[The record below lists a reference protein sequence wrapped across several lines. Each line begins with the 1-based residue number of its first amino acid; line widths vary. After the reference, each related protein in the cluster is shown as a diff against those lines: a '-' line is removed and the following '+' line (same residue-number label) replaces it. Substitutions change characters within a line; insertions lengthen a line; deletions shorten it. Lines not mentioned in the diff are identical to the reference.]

1 MGGRAAGDNWGNVCL
16 LREKLI
22 ELTSLASGKAKHTT
36 ELEDEESVQFNTQ
49 QGSKVR
55 TKLLPSLL
63 TTVFIVAVSSAH
75 ASTEALAQANNALQ
89 AGQADT
95 ALALL
100 QPQPSSAQVHNLRC
114 RVFFTLEQWDA
125 AASECQQAV
134 NLEEHDSDFHLWLGR
149 ALGEKADHAW
159 FGSAF
164 SLAKRARMEFEEAV
178 RLNSQNAAALA
189 DLGEFYYEAPAVV
202 GGGAEKADEVA
213 FQLDRVD
220 PERAHELRGRIA
232 ESRKDYATAER
243 ELKQALAVSK
253 HPAFRWMTLASF
265 YSRRERWDDMNIALK
280 TGRKAAQSDPQ
291 SAVALYNGASML
303 AKFKIDLSLAA
314 QMFRDYLAS
323 SSKNE
328 DAPAFVANTRLALVE
343 MSLGDPAAA
352 QRERAAA
359 LALAHNYR
367 PAVDLRF

>member
-1 MGGRAAGDNWGNVCL
+1 M
-16 LREKLI
+16 
-22 ELTSLASGKAKHTT
+22 
-36 ELEDEESVQFNTQ
+36 
-49 QGSKVR
+49 
-55 TKLLPSLL
+55 KLLVTLFA
-63 TTVFIVAVSSAH
+63 TVFIVGAFSAH
-75 ASTEALAQANNALQ
+75 ASTEALAQANSALQ
-89 AGQADT
+89 AGQADI

-100 QPQPSSAQVHNLRC
+100 QSQPASAEVHNLRC
-114 RVFFTLEQWDA
+114 RVFFALEQWDA
-125 AASECQQAV
+125 AESECQQAV
-134 NLEEHDSDFHLWLGR
+134 NLEQHGSDLRMWHGR

-202 GGGAEKADEVA
+202 GGGAAKADEVA
-213 FQLDRVD
+213 AQLERVD
-220 PERAHELRGRIA
+220 QERAHELRGRIA
-232 ESRKDYATAER
+232 ESRKDYETAEH
-243 ELKQALAVSK
+243 ELKEAIAVSN

-265 YSRRERWDDMNIALK
+265 YSRRERWDDMKIALR

-291 SAVALYNGASML
+291 AAGALFNGASML
-303 AKFKIDLSLAA
+303 ARFKIDLSLAA

-343 MSLGDPAAA
+343 MSLGDVAAA

-367 PAVDLRF
+367 PALDLKF

>member
-1 MGGRAAGDNWGNVCL
+1 
-16 LREKLI
+16 
-22 ELTSLASGKAKHTT
+22 
-36 ELEDEESVQFNTQ
+36 
-49 QGSKVR
+49 VR
-55 TKLLPSLL
+55 TKLLASLL
-63 TTVFIVAVSSAH
+63 ATVFTVGALCAH
-75 ASTEALAQANNALQ
+75 ASTEALAQAKGALQ

-100 QPQPSSAQVHNLRC
+100 QSQPSSAEVHNLRC
-114 RVFFTLEQWDA
+114 RVFFALEQWDA
-125 AASECQQAV
+125 AESECQQAV
-134 NLEEHDSDFHLWLGR
+134 SLEEHDSDFHMWLGR
-149 ALGEKADHAW
+149 ALGEKADHTW

-213 FQLDRVD
+213 IQLDRVD
-220 PERAHELRGRIA
+220 QERAHELRGRIA

-243 ELKQALAVSK
+243 ELKEAVAVSK

-265 YSRRERWDDMNIALK
+265 YSRRERWNDMNIALRA
-280 TGRKAAQSDPQ
+280 GVKAARSDPQ
-291 SAVALYNGASML
+291 SSVALFNGASML
-303 AKFKIDLSLAA
+303 ARFKVDLSLAA

-328 DAPAFVANTRLALVE
+328 DAPAFVAYTRLARVE
-343 MSLGDPAAA
+343 MSLGDIAAA

-359 LALAHNYR
+359 LALAHSYR
-367 PAVDLRF
+367 PALDLRF

>member
-1 MGGRAAGDNWGNVCL
+1 
-16 LREKLI
+16 
-22 ELTSLASGKAKHTT
+22 
-36 ELEDEESVQFNTQ
+36 
-49 QGSKVR
+49 VR
-55 TKLLPSLL
+55 TKLRASLL
-63 TTVFIVAVSSAH
+63 ATVLIVGALSAH
-75 ASTEALAQANNALQ
+75 ASTEALAQANSALQ

-100 QPQPSSAQVHNLRC
+100 QSHPSSAEVHNLRC
-114 RVFFTLEQWDA
+114 RVFFALEQWDA
-125 AASECQQAV
+125 AESECQQAV
-134 NLEEHDSDFHLWLGR
+134 NLEAHDSDFHMWLGR

-164 SLAKRARMEFEEAV
+164 SLAKRARMEFEESV

-202 GGGAEKADEVA
+202 GGGAEKADGVA
-213 FQLDRVD
+213 IQLDRVD
-220 PERAHELRGRIA
+220 EERAHELRGRIA

-243 ELKQALAVSK
+243 ELKEAVAVSR

-265 YSRRERWDDMNIALK
+265 YSRRERWNEMNTALK

-291 SAVALYNGASML
+291 SVGALFNGASML
-303 AKFKIDLSLAA
+303 ARFKIDLDVAA

-328 DAPAFVANTRLALVE
+328 DAPAFVAYTRLARIEV
-343 MSLGDPAAA
+343 SLGDLAGA

-359 LALAHNYR
+359 LALARSYR
-367 PAVDLRF
+367 PALDLRF

>member
-1 MGGRAAGDNWGNVCL
+1 MGWRTVGDNWGNSGVFW
-16 LREKLI
+16 EELI
-22 ELTSLASGKAKHTT
+22 KTY
-36 ELEDEESVQFNTQ
+36 ESERWRGIRLIQYTA

-55 TKLLPSLL
+55 TKFLASLL
-63 TTVFIVAVSSAH
+63 ATVFIVGALSAR
-75 ASTEALAQANNALQ
+75 ASTEALAQANDALQ
-89 AGQADT
+89 AGQTDT

-100 QPQPSSAQVHNLRC
+100 QSQPSSAEVHNLRC
-114 RVFFTLEQWDA
+114 RVFFALEQWDEA
-125 AASECQQAV
+125 GSECQQAV
-134 NLEEHDSDFHLWLGR
+134 NIEEHNSDFHMWLGR

-213 FQLDRVD
+213 VQLDRVD
-220 PERAHELRGRIA
+220 QERAHELRGRIA

-243 ELKQALAVSK
+243 ELKQAIAVSK

-265 YSRRERWDDMNIALK
+265 YSRRERWNDMSIALK
-280 TGRKAAQSDPQ
+280 TGRKAAQSDPP
-291 SAVALYNGASML
+291 SAGALFNGASML
-303 AKFKIDLSLAA
+303 SRFKIDLSSAA

-328 DAPAFVANTRLALVE
+328 DAPAFVAYTRLALVE
-343 MSLGDPAAA
+343 LSLGDLAAA
-352 QRERAAA
+352 QRERTAA
-359 LALAHNYR
+359 LGLAHNYR
-367 PAVDLRF
+367 PALDLKF

>member
-1 MGGRAAGDNWGNVCL
+1 
-16 LREKLI
+16 
-22 ELTSLASGKAKHTT
+22 
-36 ELEDEESVQFNTQ
+36 
-49 QGSKVR
+49 
-55 TKLLPSLL
+55 
-63 TTVFIVAVSSAH
+63 
-75 ASTEALAQANNALQ
+75 
-89 AGQADT
+89 
-95 ALALL
+95 
-100 QPQPSSAQVHNLRC
+100 
-114 RVFFTLEQWDA
+114 
-125 AASECQQAV
+125 
-134 NLEEHDSDFHLWLGR
+134 
-149 ALGEKADHAW
+149 
-159 FGSAF
+159 
-164 SLAKRARMEFEEAV
+164 
-178 RLNSQNAAALA
+178 
-189 DLGEFYYEAPAVV
+189 
-202 GGGAEKADEVA
+202 
-213 FQLDRVD
+213 
-220 PERAHELRGRIA
+220 
-232 ESRKDYATAER
+232 
-243 ELKQALAVSK
+243 
-253 HPAFRWMTLASF
+253 MTLASF

>member
-1 MGGRAAGDNWGNVCL
+1 
-16 LREKLI
+16 
-22 ELTSLASGKAKHTT
+22 
-36 ELEDEESVQFNTQ
+36 
-49 QGSKVR
+49 VR
-55 TKLLPSLL
+55 TKLLTGLL
-63 TTVFIVAVSSAH
+63 ATVFMAGASSAH

-100 QPQPSSAQVHNLRC
+100 QSQPASAEVHNLRC

-125 AASECQQAV
+125 AESECQQAV
-134 NLEEHDSDFHLWLGR
+134 NLDQHDSDFHMWLGR

-178 RLNSQNAAALA
+178 RLNAQNAAALA

-213 FQLDRVD
+213 IQLDRVD
-220 PERAHELRGRIA
+220 QERAHELRGRIA

-243 ELKQALAVSK
+243 ELKEAVAASK
-253 HPAFRWMTLASF
+253 RPAFRWMTLASF
-265 YSRRERWDDMNIALK
+265 YGRRERWNDMKIALA

-291 SAVALYNGASML
+291 SAVALFNGASIL
-303 AKFKIDLSLAA
+303 ARFKTDLSLAA

-328 DAPAFVANTRLALVE
+328 DAPAFVAYTRLAGVE
-343 MSLGDPAAA
+343 VSLGDSAGA

-359 LALAHNYR
+359 LALAHTYR
-367 PAVDLRF
+367 PALDLRF

>member
-1 MGGRAAGDNWGNVCL
+1 
-16 LREKLI
+16 
-22 ELTSLASGKAKHTT
+22 
-36 ELEDEESVQFNTQ
+36 
-49 QGSKVR
+49 VR
-55 TKLLPSLL
+55 TKLLASLL
-63 TTVFIVAVSSAH
+63 TTVFLVGAHSAP
-75 ASTEALAQANNALQ
+75 ASPEALAQANDALQ
-89 AGQADT
+89 AGRADA

-100 QPQPSSAQVHNLRC
+100 QSHSSSAEAHNLRC
-114 RVFFTLEQWDA
+114 RVFYSLEQWDEA
-125 AASECQQAV
+125 ESECRQAV
-134 NLEEHDSDFHLWLGR
+134 NLEEHDSDFHMWLGR

-213 FQLDRVD
+213 IQLDRVD
-220 PERAHELRGRIA
+220 QERAHELRGRIA

-243 ELKQALAVSK
+243 ELKEAVAVSK

-265 YSRRERWDDMNIALK
+265 YSRRERWNDMTIALR
-280 TGRKAAQSDPQ
+280 TGVKAAQSDLQ
-291 SAVALYNGASML
+291 SAVALFNGASML
-303 AKFKIDLSLAA
+303 SRFKIDPGLAA

-323 SSKNE
+323 SSKSE
-328 DAPAFVANTRLALVE
+328 DAPAFVAYTRLARVE
-343 MSLGDPAAA
+343 MSLGDIAAA

-359 LALAHNYR
+359 LALAHSYR
-367 PAVDLRF
+367 PALDLRF